1 MLAAMTA
8 TAAYG
13 QGPEPAQ
20 VERPPQF
27 VMLAFDNCSELER
40 WRDLADFAADMNR
53 DGPRLH
59 FTFFVSGANF
69 IEDGNRLDAA
79 PHHRGRDLSGPCGLP
94 PMVHHAG
101 AGPED
106 GRAQRRTAWE
116 PISKV
121 VMST

>member
-59 FTFFVSGANF
+59 FTFFVSGVNF
-69 IEDGNRLDAA
+69 NEDGNRLDAA
-79 PHHRGRDLSGPCGLP
+79 PHHRGRDLSDLAAPRP
-94 PMVHHAG
+94 WFIMRA

-121 VMST
+121 VTST